1 MNIFFLC
8 YIYLVYCTKQYIML
22 EYWKGGDLFMA
33 IPIIVIILVV
43 ICIIVVSMYNNLV
56 SLRQRVQNAWSQIDV
71 QLKRRFDLIPNLQ
84 ETVKGYMAHES
95 ETFSKI
101 AELRTAWA
109 SSNTVAEKAEIS
121 NQLTDALKTIMAVS
135 ENYPDLKA
143 SESFLGLQDEL
154 RNTENK
160 IAYSRQFYN
169 DTVTMYNTK
178 LEMFPSNLIAKAFNF
193 KASELFEV
201 KDEQEKQ
208 NVKIDFSK

>member
-1 MNIFFLC
+1 MIIAL
-8 YIYLVYCTKQYIML
+8 
-22 EYWKGGDLFMA
+22 
-33 IPIIVIILVV
+33 IVIVV
-43 ICIIVVSMYNNLV
+43 ICIIVVAMYNNLV
-56 SLRQRVQNAWSQIDV
+56 SLRQKVQNAWSQIDV

-84 ETVKGYMAHES
+84 ETVKGYMAHEN
-95 ETFSKI
+95 ETFTKI

-109 SSNTVAEKAEIS
+109 SATTVAEKADLS

-143 SESFLGLQDEL
+143 NTTFAQLQEEL

-178 LEMFPSNLIAKAFNF
+178 LEVFPSNLIAKAFNF
-193 KASELFEV
+193 KPSELFEV